1 MYPPPLLL
9 PRALGQDYLQPMP
22 HMWKGRLRRLHA
34 QLQKWAARQAR
45 RSRLLR
51 AGGAGVGRS
60 TEHGV
65 NSAWTARLT
74 ALKGRP
80 AAHVTTCGAAPQSP
94 INASVSPALMT
105 LRRAAHQK
113 QQLGESCRRSPR
125 RAARL
130 RGKSQELGTTRQ
142 SLVRMGHGTGMGGQL
157 KSRKERQRKMRHRT
171 VE

>member
-1 MYPPPLLL
+1 MGL
-9 PRALGQDYLQPMP
+9 
-22 HMWKGRLRRLHA
+22 
-34 QLQKWAARQAR
+34 
-45 RSRLLR
+45 
-51 AGGAGVGRS
+51 S

-65 NSAWTARLT
+65 NSAWAARRT

-105 LRRAAHQK
+105 LRRTAHQK

-142 SLVRMGHGTGMGGQL
+142 SLVRMGHGIGMGGHL
-157 KSRKERQRKMRHRT
+157 RSRKEKEDEAPDGGMKVIAKGT
-171 VE
+171 PA